1 MSSLFFPAFL
11 EMSQSA
17 LGAFMVL
24 IHFHWI
30 NLCLT
35 VHIHLS
41 TSFPACSL
49 LCFPRARTRTFVP
62 KTASLPLY
70 ATLVQTHPGLPHR
83 HGYYQQSL
91 AGFITLWLSV
101 FKIYRLAPYLLAS
114 TAAFYLNELFVLY
127 TPIDASEHSKTLHV
141 GLTQKD
147 SGQQKMSNTNV
158 CRGHKVV
165 PWPLTAVVPLSSP
178 VTQQYPKVLLWK
190 AKGGYGI
197 ESTGVVAPE
206 RRRPGFRAILP

>member
-101 FKIYRLAPYLLAS
+101 FKIYRLAPCLLAS
-114 TAAFYLNELFVLY
+114 TAAFYLNELFVLH
-127 TPIDASEHSKTLHV
+127 TPPQMPLS
-141 GLTQKD
+141 TQKHCMWGWPRRIQGSRRCQTQMSAED
-147 SGQQKMSNTNV
+147 TKWCPDRWQLWCLFHLQWHSNT
-158 CRGHKVV
+158 
-165 PWPLTAVVPLSSP
+165 
-178 VTQQYPKVLLWK
+178 PK
-190 AKGGYGI
+190 
-197 ESTGVVAPE
+197 SCCE
-206 RRRPGFRAILP
+206 RQREGMG